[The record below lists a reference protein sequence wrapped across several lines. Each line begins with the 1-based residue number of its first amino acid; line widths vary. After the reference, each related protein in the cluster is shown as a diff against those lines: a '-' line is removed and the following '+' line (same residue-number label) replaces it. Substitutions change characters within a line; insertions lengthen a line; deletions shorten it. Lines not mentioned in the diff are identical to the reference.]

1 MSSLASNFLRLT
13 SLRLPCLLALFSFSA
28 SVPGCCC
35 LRHSSTKLLNADG
48 GWRILAVGDRMD
60 FMEGK
65 GRSGDEEKW
74 TICTRRDRNT
84 ALADKHRSGEREKS
98 FWLLHNS
105 HSPDWTGAQKLAKS
119 STSIKAL
126 LYNQRL
132 LSCLILLAIARFGRV
147 HSTSI
152 DWKAKRGSTLSNG
165 RCNVMPFGSSEKL
178 SSSSPSVVYSNNCDN
193 AAHWTSIDD
202 GLSDRSSPN

>member
-13 SLRLPCLLALFSFSA
+13 SLRLPCLQALFSFSA

-35 LRHSSTKLLNADG
+35 CLRRSSTKLLNADR

-132 LSCLILLAIARFGRV
+132 LSYLILLAIDRFGRV

-152 DWKAKRGSTLSNG
+152 DWKAKRQHSRTDGATWCHLG
-165 RCNVMPFGSSEKL
+165 APKSSRRRPQVSFILIIAIMRLIE
-178 SSSSPSVVYSNNCDN
+178 
-193 AAHWTSIDD
+193 
-202 GLSDRSSPN
+202 RR